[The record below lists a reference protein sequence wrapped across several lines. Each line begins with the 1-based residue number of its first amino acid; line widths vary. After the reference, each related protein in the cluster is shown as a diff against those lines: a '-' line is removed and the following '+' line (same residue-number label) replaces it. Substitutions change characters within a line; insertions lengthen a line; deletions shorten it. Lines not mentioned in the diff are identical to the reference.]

1 MDEKIEL
8 IQPAAPSHHE
18 EIDIIDSL
26 ENGELVLENL
36 TENSSLNSPRYDEEC
51 EDVDSIEELL
61 LEQKSE
67 FCEVFDTKR
76 KELDKIQNDLNEL
89 MDRLNNFLAEDSLSY
104 GDTESLDAQNYDDD
118 LSEKQ
123 DGPQEKE
130 LMKQKGWNEI
140 PVEEMYVSD
149 GLNPPEINWDIL
161 APFIQNVV
169 GDLKKIRNL
178 NQMTSSVLQR
188 IRNITGVTEAQV
200 TDEN

>member
-1 MDEKIEL
+1 M
-8 IQPAAPSHHE
+8 
-18 EIDIIDSL
+18 
-26 ENGELVLENL
+26 ENL